1 MKNHLRLVASND
13 DQAQLHRDNRERL
26 RAHVRSASGIVA
38 PVLRALRFVLY
49 LVLLFLR
56 IPVQVV
62 CRLAIV
68 PLLVFAAVWGFLK
81 GWASMPVLVM
91 AGGAF
96 GLFLFGYLYDSL
108 LLIVAPERVYL
119 SS

>member
-13 DQAQLHRDNRERL
+13 DQVQLHRDNREGL
-26 RAHVRSASGIVA
+26 RSHLRSASGIVA
-38 PVLRALRFVLY
+38 LVLRALRFVLY
-49 LVLLFLR
+49 VVLLFLR
-56 IPVQVV
+56 IPVQLV
-62 CRLAIV
+62 CSVGIL
-68 PLLVFAAVWGFLK
+68 PLLGFAAVWGFLK
-81 GWASMPVLVM
+81 GWTSMPVLVM
-91 AGGAF
+91 ACGAF

>member
-13 DQAQLHRDNRERL
+13 DQAQLLRDNRERL
-26 RAHVRSASGIVA
+26 RSHVRAASGVVA
-38 PVLRALRFVLY
+38 PVFRALRFVLY
-49 LVLLFLR
+49 VVLLFLR

-62 CRLAIV
+62 CRIAII
-68 PLLVFAAVWGFLK
+68 PLLGFAAVWGFLK
-81 GWASMPVLVM
+81 GWSSMPVLVM
-91 AGGAF
+91 AVSAF

-108 LLIVAPERVYL
+108 LLFVAPERVYL

>member
-13 DQAQLHRDNRERL
+13 DQAQLYRDNQEL
-26 RAHVRSASGIVA
+26 RSHVRSASGIVA

-49 LVLLFLR
+49 VVLLFLR

-62 CRLAIV
+62 CRVAIV
-68 PLLVFAAVWGFLK
+68 PLLGFAAVWGFLK
-81 GWASMPVLVM
+81 GWTSIPVLVL

-108 LLIVAPERVYL
+108 LLIVAPERVYF
-119 SS
+119 SN